1 MYNMSLSYDVICH
14 CVLTMY
20 VQHMLNIYFKNDDIN
35 SFCHFLKYKFDPKS
49 FINCIII
56 LFYLLLHLSVGMDIL
71 NYICHAEA
79 DLDVPLEF
87 QLEHLMI
94 TTHLSSIIGNW
105 SSKLHY
111 ARPACREC
119 TCDAHGYNVVL
130 ALAMLVS
137 DVAENNKNNFY
148 DSVVY
153 NNKKLPI
160 LFNCSFFVCTWF
172 PLIPIPYSLKMC
184 LW

>member
-1 MYNMSLSYDVICH
+1 MP
-14 CVLTMY
+14 
-20 VQHMLNIYFKNDDIN
+20 F
-35 SFCHFLKYKFDPKS
+35 FKYKFDPKS

-71 NYICHAEA
+71 NYICHGEA

-119 TCDAHGYNVVL
+119 TCDAHGCNVVL
-130 ALAMLVS
+130 ALAMVVS

-172 PLIPIPYSLKMC
+172 SLKTFNNRCGCIRFIYLLFTQPCCFNLMNVVTIVQLSERSC
-184 LW
+184 QICFRVIH